1 MKDNGT
7 QLRSE
12 LTSCIRQ
19 MQAMA
24 NQPKKGNPDFEV
36 PGMAETQ
43 NNLVVSGHVFQME
56 LPERGGPP
64 PVYLANHWGSPASQ
78 HDGSS
83 LGRQNS
89 ISPGAG
95 GALALPEQAGPSR
108 GMQPAPG
115 F

>member
-1 MKDNGT
+1 
-7 QLRSE
+7 
-12 LTSCIRQ
+12 

-24 NQPKKGNPDFEV
+24 NQLKQENPGFEV
-36 PGMAETQ
+36 PGMAGTQ
-43 NNLVVSGHVFQME
+43 HNLVVSGAVFQMG

-64 PVYLANHWGSPASQ
+64 PVYLVNHFGSPHSQ

-89 ISPGAG
+89 FSPGAG
-95 GALALPEQAGPSR
+95 GALVVPEQAGPSR
-108 GMQPAPG
+108 TMHPAPG